1 MTNQEYTEVLE
12 QMILTITGM
21 ELGDLHEAVS
31 NGLSEDTQTDA
42 RMRQL
47 AKRAQNS
54 DDPSADI
61 LGKSERKSRTVFG
74 LGGKKLAPS
83 SSAYFKKYPRALGL
97 NDKRVDDL

>member
-1 MTNQEYTEVLE
+1 MTNQEYTQLLE
-12 QMILTITGM
+12 EMIVSLTGI

-31 NGLSEDTQTDA
+31 NRLSEDTQTDG

-47 AKRAQNS
+47 DKKARAS
-54 DDPSADI
+54 GDPSADI

-97 NDKRVDDL
+97 NDKSVYDL